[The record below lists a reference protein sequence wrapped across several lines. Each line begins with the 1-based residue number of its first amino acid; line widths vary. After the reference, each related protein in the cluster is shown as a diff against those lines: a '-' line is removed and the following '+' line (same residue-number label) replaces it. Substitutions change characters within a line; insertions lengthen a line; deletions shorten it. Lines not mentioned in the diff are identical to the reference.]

1 MATINRGS
9 EFRKWDL
16 HLHSPYSILNNQ
28 YPRESDG
35 SPKIQDFIDKIKEQ
49 EIEVVGLTN
58 YFNFT
63 DSDFELKKELEKF
76 GITVF
81 LNLEVRLS
89 NINKNDELFDYHIIF
104 DNKLDDQ
111 VVKNLLAELKANVGS
126 TEKSFNRLKKEEIE
140 RTANIDFDS
149 NIR

>member
-1 MATINRGS
+1 MTTINRGS

-16 HLHSPYSILNNQ
+16 HLHSLYSVLNNQ

-35 SPKIQDFIDKIKEQ
+35 SPKIQDFIDKIKEE

-58 YFNFT
+58 YFKFT
-63 DSDFELKKELEKF
+63 DDDFKLKKELERL

-89 NINKNDELFDYHIIF
+89 NINKNDQLFDYHIIF
-104 DNKLDDQ
+104 DNKLNDQ
-111 VVKNLLAELKANVGS
+111 IVKNLLGELKANVGS
-126 TEKSFNRLKKEEIE
+126 TKKSFNMAYKRRNRKKC
-140 RTANIDFDS
+140 
-149 NIR
+149 